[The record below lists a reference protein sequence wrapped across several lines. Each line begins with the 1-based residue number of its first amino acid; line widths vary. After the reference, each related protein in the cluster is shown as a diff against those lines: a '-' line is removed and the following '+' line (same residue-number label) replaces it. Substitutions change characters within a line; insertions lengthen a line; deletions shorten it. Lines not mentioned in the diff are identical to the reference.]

1 MMESSDNPQLAVV
14 IVNYNT
20 REDLRTCLSSLGAS
34 PLEMAHEIIVVDN
47 ASTDGS
53 VDMIRETFPTVRV
66 IINQKNVG
74 LVKGY
79 NQACRTT
86 KAPYVLLLDSDTI
99 VHEHAVERLYRFLLD
114 HPTVG
119 IVAPQ
124 LLNVDGTNQL
134 TARNLPSAM
143 NGLFGRQT
151 LLTQWFPNNPWSR
164 HYLRRQDT
172 VRETS
177 YDVEWISFAC
187 GMFRGDL
194 LSKVGQFDE
203 DYFVYWIDADW
214 CRRVLK
220 AGFCVSCVP
229 TARVTHVEKN
239 KKGRRKRPRAII
251 DFHRGAYLYFRKHHT
266 PSKWSPMRWVAMC
279 GLSLRAGLHL
289 ALNHFKR

>member
-1 MMESSDNPQLAVV
+1 MRSHTDVQLAIV

-20 REDLRTCLSSLGAS
+20 REDVRRCLSSLTTS
-34 PLEMAHEIIVVDN
+34 PVGVAHEIIVIDN

-53 VDMIRETFPTVRV
+53 IDMIREVFPAVRIV
-66 IINQKNVG
+66 VNHENLG

-86 KAPYVLLLDSDTI
+86 TAPYVLLLDSDTI
-99 VHEHAVERLYRFLLD
+99 VHEMAVDRLYRFLSD
-114 HPTVG
+114 HPAVG

-164 HYLRRQDT
+164 RYLRREDT
-172 VRETS
+172 VRLTA

-187 GMFRGDL
+187 GMLRSELFE
-194 LSKVGQFDE
+194 KVGYFDE

-214 CRRVLK
+214 CRRVLE
-220 AGFCVSCVP
+220 AGFRVSCVP

-239 KKGRRKRPRAII
+239 KKGRRKRPRSII
-251 DFHRGAYLYFRKHHT
+251 DFHRGAYLYFRKHHAS
-266 PSKWSPMRWVAMC
+266 SKWSPLGWVAMC
-279 GLSLRAGLHL
+279 GLGLRACLHL